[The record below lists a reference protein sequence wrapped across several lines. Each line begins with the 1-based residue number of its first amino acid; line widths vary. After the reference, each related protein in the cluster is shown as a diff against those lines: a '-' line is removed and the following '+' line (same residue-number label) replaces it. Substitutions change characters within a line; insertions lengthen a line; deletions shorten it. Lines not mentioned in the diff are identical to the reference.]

1 MVNDLT
7 YWSLCLLGSDLNDCA
22 VPEKLR
28 PSRDTYLL
36 IPWKRVL
43 LGKLTGSQIVKKFPA
58 FYGT

>member
-7 YWSLCLLGSDLNDCA
+7 YWSLCLLASDLNDCA

-28 PSRDTYLL
+28 PTRDIYLL

-43 LGKLTGSQIVKKFPA
+43 LDKLS
-58 FYGT
+58 